1 MLVLWIGGIVLA
13 IAVMLTMIAVFSTGF
28 GQSTCRECGG
38 ELPALRSSNRSD
50 IPALGDWACPK
61 CGTRFDRQ
69 AKARDQLAT

>member
-1 MLVLWIGGIVLA
+1 MEVIWIAFIVLA
-13 IAVMLTMIAVFSTGF
+13 IGATLGMIALFSTGL
-28 GQSTCRECGG
+28 GQNTCRECGG
-38 ELPALRSSNRSD
+38 GLPAIRSTNRSD